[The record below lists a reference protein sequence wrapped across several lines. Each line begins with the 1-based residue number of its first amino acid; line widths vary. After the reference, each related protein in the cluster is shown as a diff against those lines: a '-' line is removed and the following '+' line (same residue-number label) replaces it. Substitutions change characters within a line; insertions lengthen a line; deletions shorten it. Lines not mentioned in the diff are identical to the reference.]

1 MVSVVIQYSTPK
13 YCNRGAASMKDM
25 IHLFGRCPI
34 GGRVEDSVCKS
45 LDMDGGNYSLRK
57 IHFAI

>member
-1 MVSVVIQYSTPK
+1 
-13 YCNRGAASMKDM
+13 MKDM